1 MIKILLLTMTMGLIS
16 SCSHHHA
23 KEAHHHHDCAENC
36 SKDKKSPEDKF
47 QHKCAESIA
56 EGDIH
61 IEGKE
66 EFKIEHAGRVYYFS
80 SKQKMDKFSKN
91 LEKNVEI
98 ATKNW
103 DHEHDHMGKK

>member
-1 MIKILLLTMTMGLIS
+1 MIKVLLIVLTTGLFI

-23 KEAHHHHDCAENC
+23 KEAHHHHDCADC
-36 SKDKKSPEDKF
+36 SKDAKNVQDKF

-61 IEGKE
+61 VEGKE
-66 EFKIEHAGRVYYFS
+66 EFKIEHGGHVYYFS
-80 SKQKMDKFSKN
+80 SKQKMEKFGKN
-91 LEKNVEI
+91 LEKNVEL

-103 DHEHDHMGKK
+103 QHEHDHIKK